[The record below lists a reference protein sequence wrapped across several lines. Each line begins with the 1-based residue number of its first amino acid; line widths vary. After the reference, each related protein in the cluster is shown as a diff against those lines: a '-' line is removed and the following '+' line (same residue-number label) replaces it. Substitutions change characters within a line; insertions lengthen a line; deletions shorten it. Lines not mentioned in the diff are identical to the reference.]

1 MEAANSVSTAVF
13 ELKSD
18 QFTLPNL
25 RLLGA
30 DMHQL
35 ADQLEARVNQ
45 SPAFFL
51 NTPVVIDLGPLPDD
65 SDVDF
70 ALLVGLMRGHG
81 MVPIGIRG
89 GSKRQQELAELMELA
104 VLAERRSAPAT
115 SAANAQT
122 ESASTS
128 AERPSEATQKR
139 PLTGMKPAQSKIITT
154 PVRSGQRVYAAGA
167 DLIITAAVSSGAEVI
182 ADGNIHV
189 YGTLRGRALA
199 GVKGNRQARIFCHRL
214 QAELIAVAGQYRVNE
229 AIPENLTNN
238 PVQVFLTDRKLN
250 IEPI

>member
-1 MEAANSVSTAVF
+1 MEAANPASTAVF

-25 RLLGA
+25 RLLGT
-30 DMHQL
+30 DMMQL
-35 ADQLEARVNQ
+35 ADQLEARVIQ
-45 SPAFFL
+45 SPGFFL

-104 VLAERRSAPAT
+104 VLAERRPAPNKAPDAT
-115 SAANAQT
+115 PK
-122 ESASTS
+122 SASTVANAAQQAS
-128 AERPSEATQKR
+128 SKR
-139 PLTGMKPAQSKIITT
+139 PVTALKPAPSKLVTQ
-154 PVRSGQRVYAAGA
+154 PVRSGQRVYAPGA

-214 QAELIAVAGQYRVNE
+214 QAELVAVAGQYRVNE
-229 AIPENLTNN
+229 AIAENLTQT